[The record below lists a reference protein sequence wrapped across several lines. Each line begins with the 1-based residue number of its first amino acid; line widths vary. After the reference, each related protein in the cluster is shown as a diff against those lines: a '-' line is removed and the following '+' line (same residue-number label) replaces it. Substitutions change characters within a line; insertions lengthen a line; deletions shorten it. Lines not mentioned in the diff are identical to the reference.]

1 MNESSGGTR
10 EQILLAA
17 KAEFLE
23 KGFQHASLRNIVK
36 TAGVTTGALYG
47 YYDSKEALFDALVR
61 ESYEYAMGRFKE
73 ALSTFAALPI
83 ERQPESLGQ
92 VSGDCMQEMLLYM
105 HEHRDTF
112 HLLLLHSDGTR
123 YATMVDELV
132 ALEVDATHRYYTVLA
147 QLGAPMP
154 HVDEA
159 LEHMLVTG
167 MFNAYFEIIIHDM
180 PPDKANRYLEEMHD
194 FYTAGWMKIMGQQPT
209 S

>member
-23 KGFQHASLRNIVK
+23 KGFQYASLRNIVK

-61 ESYEYAMGRFKE
+61 ESYEYAMGRFQE

-132 ALEVDATHRYYTVLA
+132 AREVDATHRYYTVLA
-147 QLGAPMP
+147 QLVRPCPTWTRRWSICWSRACSTPI
-154 HVDEA
+154 
-159 LEHMLVTG
+159 LRSLSTTC
-167 MFNAYFEIIIHDM
+167 
-180 PPDKANRYLEEMHD
+180 RWTRR
-194 FYTAGWMKIMGQQPT
+194 TAILRKCMTFTRQAG
-209 S
+209 

>member
-61 ESYEYAMGRFKE
+61 EGYEYAMGRFKE

-159 LEHMLVTG
+159 LEQAAPAETRPRRDHKRAVLFGGELLATLSVVGTMALLMVRILA
-167 MFNAYFEIIIHDM
+167 M
-180 PPDKANRYLEEMHD
+180 
-194 FYTAGWMKIMGQQPT
+194 
-209 S
+209 

>member
-36 TAGVTTGALYG
+36 AAGVTTGAMYG

-61 ESYEYAMGRFKE
+61 ESYEYTMGRFKE

-180 PPDKANRYLEEMHD
+180 PLDKANRYLEEMH
-194 FYTAGWMKIMGQQPT
+194 FVGSLPENAPPP
-209 S
+209 

>member
-61 ESYEYAMGRFKE
+61 EGYEYAMGRFKE

-92 VSGDCMQEMLLYM
+92 VSGDCILQS
-105 HEHRDTF
+105 T
-112 HLLLLHSDGTR
+112 
-123 YATMVDELV
+123 
-132 ALEVDATHRYYTVLA
+132 
-147 QLGAPMP
+147 
-154 HVDEA
+154 
-159 LEHMLVTG
+159 
-167 MFNAYFEIIIHDM
+167 
-180 PPDKANRYLEEMHD
+180 
-194 FYTAGWMKIMGQQPT
+194 
-209 S
+209 